1 MTENVA
7 AEPRETGVRDFR
19 EGHACTG
26 RADCAGGGR
35 HRGPVAEHDEE
46 TAPRGRHRREPA
58 QA

>member
-1 MTENVA
+1 MIENVA
-7 AEPRETGVRDFR
+7 AEPREPGVRDPR
-19 EGHACTG
+19 EGHAFAG
-26 RADCAGGGR
+26 SADRAGGGR